1 MKLYNMHESRQSSGK
16 MRNHTHT
23 QHKKALVKYD
33 NKRNVNIDY
42 DGVSCFLKHYALSL
56 CIAYNDCC

>member
-1 MKLYNMHESRQSSGK
+1 MSLDRVVEKWEIT
-16 MRNHTHT
+16 HTHT